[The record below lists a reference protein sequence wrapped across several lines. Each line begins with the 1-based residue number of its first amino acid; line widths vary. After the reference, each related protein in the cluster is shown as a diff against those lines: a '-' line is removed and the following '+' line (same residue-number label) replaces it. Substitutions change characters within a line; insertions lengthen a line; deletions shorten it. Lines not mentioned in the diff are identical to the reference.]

1 MPGGPHAPRIMFF
14 SFCIKRS
21 LFADSLVF
29 SVVSWCIDSH
39 RTTGHESWAPL
50 VSPPILC
57 RLSCPASLSV
67 KWLSALHTQTRS
79 FHLWAYLKS
88 HVISGWP
95 AALAVCRPEH
105 TGRLAWGALCSGL
118 LLFWPVLSS
127 CSHLGL
133 WQYAVWKERRLAAWE
148 TWVWVP
154 FWLAH
159 LLTLVLGGSSD
170 LSESSFCHLQ
180 NENKTWKGC
189 CEVGIMY
196 LKASSLESGIW

>member
-1 MPGGPHAPRIMFF
+1 M
-14 SFCIKRS
+14 
-21 LFADSLVF
+21 F
-29 SVVSWCIDSH
+29 SVVSWCINSH
-39 RTTGHESWAPL
+39 RTTGHESWAPP

-105 TGRLAWGALCSGL
+105 TGRLAWDALCSGL

-133 WQYAVWKERRLAAWE
+133 WQCAVWKERRLCSLKDLGLSPILAS
-148 TWVWVP
+148 TFTNSCLRWVIWP
-154 FWLAH
+154 LRIFILPSTKWKQNLEG
-159 LLTLVLGGSSD
+159 LLWGRDNVSKSIKPGVW
-170 LSESSFCHLQ
+170 HM
-180 NENKTWKGC
+180 
-189 CEVGIMY
+189 VGT
-196 LKASSLESGIW
+196 